1 VPDFCEKSSHSV
13 FAHLALGDSL
23 RNLMTKDVN
32 ETWIDIL
39 IWSVEVFDTSGEIWG
54 RVQNAFPEEFFYS

>member
-1 VPDFCEKSSHSV
+1 
-13 FAHLALGDSL
+13 
-23 RNLMTKDVN
+23 MTKDVN